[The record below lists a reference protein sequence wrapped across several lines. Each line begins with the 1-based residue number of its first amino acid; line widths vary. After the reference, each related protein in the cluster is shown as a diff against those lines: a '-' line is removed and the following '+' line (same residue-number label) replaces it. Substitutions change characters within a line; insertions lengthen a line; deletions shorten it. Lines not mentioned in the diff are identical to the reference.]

1 MEELAAVGGTLEIE
15 SIRVIDRVGQVTV
28 AAETGWVNF
37 LVAWVCLPFHT
48 PQIIT
53 NFIDRAGHIAFGI
66 PVTCR
71 TAVIFPDVAIALFNF
86 SKFHGYFTSRALRL
100 KLF

>member
-15 SIRVIDRVGQVTV
+15 SIRVIDRVGGSQYQGQVTV
-28 AAETGWVNF
+28 AAKTGGVDV

-53 NFIDRAGHIAFGI
+53 QFIDMAGHIAFGT
-66 PVTCR
+66 PSY
-71 TAVIFPDVAIALFNF
+71 L
-86 SKFHGYFTSRALRL
+86 
-100 KLF
+100 